1 MKKKGGSGEE
11 EAGKNESAKTQA
23 HNLIYWLNENYF
35 SLFQWSHAGLLMRWI
50 FSKRFSPVV
59 NNYVKLSIATWQANK
74 KLKIQPLLK

>member
-35 SLFQWSHAGLLMRWI
+35 SLFQ
-50 FSKRFSPVV
+50 
-59 NNYVKLSIATWQANK
+59 
-74 KLKIQPLLK
+74 